1 MKKMANN
8 KYIVEMQVSLTEVYE
23 IESEIPL
30 TEQEL
35 LWRAVNRDKPD
46 DVDTGNGDTPYTVSV
61 LKGKMEVDESLQ

>member
-30 TEQEL
+30 TEQEH
-35 LWRAVNRDKPD
+35 LWRAVNRDNPA
-46 DVDTGNGDTPYTVSV
+46 DVQGNGDTPYTVSV
-61 LKGKMEVDESLQ
+61 LKGKMEVDESLND

>member
-23 IESEIPL
+23 IDSEIPL

-35 LWRAVNRDKPD
+35 LWRAVNRDNPD
-46 DVDTGNGDTPYTVSV
+46 DVQEE
-61 LKGKMEVDESLQ
+61 KR

>member
-35 LWRAVNRDKPD
+35 LWSAVNRDNPEH
-46 DVDTGNGDTPYTVSV
+46 VQVNGDTPYTVSV
-61 LKGKMEVDESLQ
+61 LKGKMEVDESLND

>member
-23 IESEIPL
+23 IDSEIPL
-30 TEQEL
+30 SEQEL

-46 DVDTGNGDTPYTVSV
+46 DDLGNGDTPYTVSV
-61 LKGKMEVDESLQ
+61 LEGKMEVDESLQ

>member
-46 DVDTGNGDTPYTVSV
+46 DVQGNGDTPYTVSV
-61 LKGKMEVDESLQ
+61 VEGKLEVDESLND